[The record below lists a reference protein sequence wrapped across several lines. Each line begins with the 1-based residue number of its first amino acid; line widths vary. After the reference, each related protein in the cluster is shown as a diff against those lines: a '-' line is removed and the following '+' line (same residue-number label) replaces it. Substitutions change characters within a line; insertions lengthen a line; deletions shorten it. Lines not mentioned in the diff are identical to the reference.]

1 MQSIF
6 FNHNEMKLGSTA
18 TEELDKSQICE
29 NKQHLLKQ
37 PVAQKRNHN
46 RNQKT
51 HKDVKQERKL
61 TKYQTYVW
69 DTVKVVL
76 RRKFITRN
84 AHIKK

>member
-51 HKDVKQERKL
+51 HKDVKQERKTDKVPNL
-61 TKYQTYVW
+61 CMGHSKSS
-69 DTVKVVL
+69 VKE
-76 RRKFITRN
+76 KIYN
-84 AHIKK
+84 QKCSH